1 MSNDYI
7 TKIDLEQFRIKIMED
22 INRLFKD
29 SLRLSNEKPVG
40 YKTSD
45 AKKLL
50 NCSTN
55 KLVSLRINRKIRTKK
70 IGGTLYY
77 NKDDIKNLLE
87 EGY

>member
-1 MSNDYI
+1 MSIDFI
-7 TKIDLEQFRIKIMED
+7 TRNDLEQFRLKITED
-22 INRLFKD
+22 ISKILKEN
-29 SLRLSNEKPVG
+29 LRLSNEKPVG
-40 YKTSD
+40 YKTTD
-45 AKKLL
+45 ARKIL

-55 KLVSLRINRKIRTKK
+55 KLVSLRISRRIRTKK